1 MHVQVH
7 GKQLWCIKPSECA
20 GDVSLFPPLQ
30 EVLKEYIHG
39 QMSFHAKALE
49 IYTAAF
55 QHVQNMNEDEVV
67 DVSWPKMPYPYPNS
81 NPTTN
86 IGPQLPF
93 VLNCIPVSFFPFQI
107 CNT

>member
-1 MHVQVH
+1 MKHTV
-7 GKQLWCIKPSECA
+7 L
-20 GDVSLFPPLQ
+20 SLSPPLQ

-67 DVSWPKMPYPYPNS
+67 DVSWPKRPYPYPLS
-81 NPTTN
+81 NLATSMW
-86 IGPQLPF
+86 PQLPF
-93 VLNCIPVSFFPFQI
+93 CAALIYSSVIFFLFQI
-107 CNT
+107 CDT